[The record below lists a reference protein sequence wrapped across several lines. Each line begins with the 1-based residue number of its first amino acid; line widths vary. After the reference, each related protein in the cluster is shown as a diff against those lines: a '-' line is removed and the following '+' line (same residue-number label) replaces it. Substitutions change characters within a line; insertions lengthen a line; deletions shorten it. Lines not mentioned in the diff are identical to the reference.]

1 MNTANKRTLNTTMHM
16 NSSHVTM
23 LCSQTS
29 YKWVNP
35 ILNHTLTTWTCSKN
49 VQLTRHIRN
58 WVINK
63 NKTKESVGH
72 KFSDILSMASLKIL
86 TLPFHFPKGHSL
98 FLSTP
103 RNLSCFCFLHQFLI
117 FCIWRLKQE
126 KRSLH
131 KSTGFSIFL
140 FDLITDCFTFIFVFL
155 WYCFSYSICCFNT
168 PRWLCYVNCV
178 RNIENSP

>member
-1 MNTANKRTLNTTMHM
+1 MFTNKLQVGQPYPQPYFN
-16 NSSHVTM
+16 HVNLLKKCATHAPY
-23 LCSQTS
+23 T
-29 YKWVNP
+29 
-35 ILNHTLTTWTCSKN
+35 
-49 VQLTRHIRN
+49 QL
-58 WVINK
+58 VINK

-103 RNLSCFCFLHQFLI
+103 RNLFCFCFLHQFLI

-131 KSTGFSIFL
+131 KSTTGFSIFL
-140 FDLITDCFTFIFVFL
+140 F
-155 WYCFSYSICCFNT
+155 FS
-168 PRWLCYVNCV
+168 CV
-178 RNIENSP
+178 